1 MLTTNI
7 LNFVILAI
15 IFALVII
22 CLILSISNSLKIGA
36 FLEYSE
42 DGNLLAAV
50 KDYYDKIDV
59 IAKTVDSSSGVMLEN
74 RISGCEAQLKTML
87 KKTAIVN
94 FDAYDDIKGGMSFAF
109 TLLDDYN
116 NGIILT
122 SLYGHNSCN
131 TYIRDIT
138 EGKASVKLL
147 REEEDSLQK
156 AIANEK
162 RVEEDDEKQ
171 E

>member
-1 MLTTNI
+1 M
-7 LNFVILAI
+7 FVLVMICLILAI
-15 IFALVII
+15 I
-22 CLILSISNSLKIGA
+22 NSLKIGA
-36 FLEYSE
+36 VTEYTE
-42 DGNLLAAV
+42 DENLIATV

-87 KKTAIVN
+87 RKTAIVN

-131 TYIRDIT
+131 TYIREIT
-138 EGKASVKLL
+138 DGKASVKLL
-147 REEEDSLQK
+147 KEEEDSLQK
-156 AIANEK
+156 AKANEK
-162 RVEEDDEKQ
+162 RVEENGEKQ
-171 E
+171 K